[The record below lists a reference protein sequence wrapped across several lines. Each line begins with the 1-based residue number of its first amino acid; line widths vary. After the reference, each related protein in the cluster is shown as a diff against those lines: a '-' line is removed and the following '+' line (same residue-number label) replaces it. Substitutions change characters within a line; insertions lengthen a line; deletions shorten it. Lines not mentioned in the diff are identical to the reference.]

1 MTNEDAF
8 NAAKN
13 VFTQYGVFY
22 NNVAE
27 KIGEEQA
34 LELHTKTCEMMGAQM
49 GQMTK
54 EQMGI
59 TKLDPKTAITIT
71 KSVIDNFGIS
81 NVDAEVKPTSAVIK
95 VHECPIYEGLR
106 AAGIDDGN
114 IELMCRNASLKF
126 MNSLV
131 KQLDPNAS
139 YQLKKYR
146 ESPDD
151 CCEEEFTL
159 RK

>member
-13 VFTQYGVFY
+13 VFSMYGVFY

-27 KIGEEQA
+27 KIGADQA
-34 LELHTKTCEMMGAQM
+34 LELHIKTCEMMGTQM

-59 TKLDPKTAITIT
+59 TKLDAKTAATIT
-71 KSVIDNFGIS
+71 KSVVGNFGIS
-81 NVDAEVKPTSAVIK
+81 NVDAEEKPTSVLVK
-95 VHECPIYEGLR
+95 FHECPIYEGYR

-114 IELMCRNASLKF
+114 IEKICRNASLKF
-126 MNSLV
+126 MDSFF

-151 CCEEEFTL
+151 YCEEEFTL